1 MPRRTL
7 ALLLISAMW
16 CPLARAADTYTADAD
31 HTFASFAFDHLGYS
45 QQRGRFDTVR
55 ATVQLDTENRTGSV
69 QVVIDVA
76 SISTGSA
83 AFNQTLLGS
92 AFFDAAQFPD
102 MRFSGTE
109 LAFDKF
115 DRIERIA
122 GELTIKGITRQVT
135 LRVSH
140 FHCMVHP
147 LLRRQACGANADA
160 TIRRS
165 DFGLGKFAPLV
176 GDTVTITIAIE
187 ALRSTP

>member
-1 MPRRTL
+1 MGTRGHLHPEAFDHLATMVAVLRPDGRCTFVNAAFEAVLGLPRRTL
-7 ALLLISAMW
+7 QRGQVWDWFVDASAL
-16 CPLARAADTYTADAD
+16 RATFEAVHHNEYATGRLEAQLRRPPGSTADPLPVHAIV
-31 HTFASFAFDHLGYS
+31 T
-45 QQRGRFDTVR
+45 Q
-55 ATVQLDTENRTGSV
+55 
-69 QVVIDVA
+69 ID
-76 SISTGSA
+76 
-83 AFNQTLLGS
+83 
-92 AFFDAAQFPD
+92 
-102 MRFSGTE
+102 R
-109 LAFDKF
+109 
-115 DRIERIA
+115 A

>member
-7 ALLLISAMW
+7 ALLLVCALWGS
-16 CPLARAADTYTADAD
+16 RAYAAETYTADAD

-76 SISTGSA
+76 SVSTGSA
-83 AFNQTLLGS
+83 TFNQTLLGS
-92 AFFDAAQFPD
+92 AFFDAAQFPE
-102 MRFSGTE
+102 MRFSGTG
-109 LAFDKF
+109 LAFDRF
-115 DRIERIA
+115 DRIERVA
-122 GELTIKGITRQVT
+122 GELTIKGITRPVT

-140 FHCMVHP
+140 FHCMMHP
-147 LLRRQACGANADA
+147 LLRRQACGANADV

-187 ALRSTP
+187 ALQNPP